1 VCEPT
6 EPASLFYIDAACV
19 IFFTIDY
26 LTRIFI
32 CPWVPARSSFLIT
45 TLTLHRL
52 SGIFDIDE
60 WDSQKRGVSPDPEFP
75 PRMKFRK
82 YVLRLMNLIDLVAI
96 LPFYIAFVSP
106 SGASLTI
113 FRILRLGR
121 ILRLTKAGKNNKGMA
136 VLINTMKGV
145 MDILLMLL
153 FYVVLCVIVVAA
165 LVFQF
170 EQGVFKANSDYP
182 DGAYMRPSYNMQGEG
197 VSPYTSIWASIY
209 WALVTGT
216 TLGYGDLYPTTVG
229 GRLITCGWIFCG
241 ILILGL
247 PISIIG
253 SNFTVEMEKMEK
265 EEEEK
270 ARVLKTVKR
279 RASMM
284 AIISQEDMND
294 LSSLHGGVDAS
305 TQTDPSE
312 MDDDLSLVEQLSLLE
327 EVKRCLELSAASS
340 PSSSS

>member
-1 VCEPT
+1 VCEPI
-6 EPASLFYIDAACV
+6 EPVSLFYIDAVCV
-19 IFFTIDY
+19 ILFTIDY
-26 LTRIFI
+26 ITRIAI
-32 CPWVPARSSFLIT
+32 CPWVPP
-45 TLTLHRL
+45 RL
-52 SGIFDIDE
+52 SGIFDIDA
-60 WDSQKRGVSPDPEFP
+60 WDSDKRGASPDPEFP

-82 YVLRLMNLIDLVAI
+82 YVLRGMNLIDLVAI
-96 LPFYIAFVSP
+96 LPFYIAFGSA
-106 SGASLTI
+106 SGGSLTI

-121 ILRLTKAGKNNKGMA
+121 ILRLTKAGKNNKSMT
-136 VLINTMKGV
+136 VLANTMKSV

-170 EQGVFKANSDYP
+170 EQGVFKASPDYP
-182 DGAYMRPSYNMQGEG
+182 DGAYMRPSYNMQGEV

-216 TLGYGDLYPTTVG
+216 TLGYGDLYPTTLG
-229 GRLITCGWIFCG
+229 GRLITCAWIFCG

-270 ARVLKTVKR
+270 ERIIKTARK
-279 RASMM
+279 RASM
-284 AIISQEDMND
+284 AVISADDLNQ

-305 TQTDPSE
+305 TQTDPIADE
-312 MDDDLSLVEQLSLLE
+312 DDISLVEQLRLLD
-327 EVKRCLELSAASS
+327 EVRQCLFASAASS
-340 PSSSS
+340 ASAPSS